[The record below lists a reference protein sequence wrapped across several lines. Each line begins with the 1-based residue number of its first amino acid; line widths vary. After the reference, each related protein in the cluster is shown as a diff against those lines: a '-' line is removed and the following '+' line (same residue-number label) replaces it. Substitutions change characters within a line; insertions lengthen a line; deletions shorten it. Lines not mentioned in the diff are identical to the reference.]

1 MNNRGIVLPKNK
13 LNKIKLNIITIIL
26 TLFCILCAVNPPDSK
41 VKSYTDLKEGS
52 ENFENESGELRS
64 LNQKSLKE
72 AIIIKLKAL
81 AKKLKDQKNE
91 KLEIEKI
98 IQSSLNCNTEKIKK
112 LKKNLKTPK
121 EELKMLNLNKTI

>member
-1 MNNRGIVLPKNK
+1 MPKNK

-26 TLFCILCAVNPPDSK
+26 TLFCISCAVNPPDSK

-64 LNQKSLKE
+64 LNQKSPKE

-112 LKKNLKTPK
+112 LKKILKTPK